1 MNRKTTEKRKIE
13 WLEVIPIAIIVIS
26 SMVVGWIAFNKAYD
40 DYKKQNS
47 MRQIRAEIEQT
58 LKECER
64 DQKEW
69 KQRQKEWEQRIVPK

>member
-1 MNRKTTEKRKIE
+1 MNRKQTEKRKIE
-13 WLEVIPIAIIVIS
+13 WLEVIPIAVIVIS
-26 SMVVGWIAFNKAYD
+26 SMVVGWFAYNKAYE
-40 DYKKQNS
+40 DYKKQHA
-47 MRQIRAEIEQT
+47 MRQIRAEIQQT